1 MNNKFTIR
9 GVRPSISSNQK
20 AEELIENKYL
30 SFGVDSYLKISKPSK
45 FYYLTFNYYANKS
58 YSHSFKRKYRI
69 YFSLE
74 NEKRYLSRIINA
86 VILWENNDKIRIN
99 KLKLLDSIS
108 TAIATK
114 DDDKFISKV
123 EEQEKIWGDS
133 NFCDMT
139 IEMADKWINWIIE
152 NYPNFK

>member
-45 FYYLTFNYYANKS
+45 FYYLTLNYYANKS

-69 YFSLE
+69 ITRQTVTGETAYSIQ
-74 NEKRYLSRIINA
+74 RYEGFIFKT
-86 VILWENNDKIRIN
+86 WEDVNISYN
-99 KLKLLDSIS
+99 KE
-108 TAIATK
+108 IA
-114 DDDKFISKV
+114 
-123 EEQEKIWGDS
+123 
-133 NFCDMT
+133 
-139 IEMADKWINWIIE
+139 E
-152 NYPNFK
+152 NYFNHCVNPKPFIPEVIKESDYV